1 MKYIFALV
9 ILTSLLLSSCVKR
22 SSVEFS
28 GITPGIKRGV
38 FIVKTT
44 GDSAIYGENIKDA
57 KFAIAKKQLMYP
69 GYYMMNI
76 TDDDHNDNHA
86 AFEIYL
92 EDGKYMIE
100 TEAGK
105 LFKYPKIT
113 SPSKI
118 QAQLSAF
125 YTLSDKVSINAAQE
139 VNRLN
144 AEIKAKGN
152 KLSNVAYSQLLNLL
166 GAAETKMLTNN
177 VTAFAEFVK
186 EYPKSDIAAHLMAR
200 LNYEDDPVTYYAIY
214 KTLSPAAKNSDE
226 GKELGDKLSHL
237 VKLVVGATAPPI
249 YGKTADGKTFD
260 PKTLNKKFIVID
272 FWRASNDF
280 SRRNHETLANILSN
294 QKNKNKLGIL
304 SVSLDTKI
312 DWWTNAINEDH
323 MTWPQ
328 VSDLKGDDSP
338 NAVNW
343 SISTIPTYYLLDSNW
358 KIVESNIEINRLD
371 FEINDYLEKHH

>member
-1 MKYIFALV
+1 MKYIFAVAVLASF
-9 ILTSLLLSSCVKR
+9 ILSSCVKR

-44 GDSAIYGENIKDA
+44 ADSVIYGENIKDG
-57 KFAIAKKQLMYP
+57 KFSIPKKQLQLP
-69 GYYMMNI
+69 GYYMMNV
-76 TDDDHNDNHA
+76 TDDANNDNHA

-92 EDGKYMIE
+92 EDGKYTIE

-105 LFKYPKIT
+105 LYKYPKIA

-118 QAQLSAF
+118 QDQLSAF
-125 YTLSDKVSINAAQE
+125 YTLSDKVSINSRQE
-139 VNRLN
+139 VDRLN

-166 GAAETKMLTNN
+166 GAAETKMLANN
-177 VTAFAEFVK
+177 ETTFTEFVK

-200 LNYEDDPVTYYAIY
+200 LNYEDDPLTYYAIY

-226 GKELGDKLSHL
+226 GKELGEKLSHL

-249 YGKTADGKTFD
+249 YGKTVDGKTFD
-260 PKTLNKKFIVID
+260 PKTLGKKYILVD

-294 QKNKNKLGIL
+294 QKSKGKFGIL
-304 SVSLDTKI
+304 SVSFDKKV

-371 FEINDYLEKHH
+371 FEINDYLEKHR

>member
-1 MKYIFALV
+1 MKYIFALA
-9 ILTSLLLSSCVKR
+9 ILTSFFLSSCIKR
-22 SSVEFS
+22 SYVEFT
-28 GITPGIKRGV
+28 GITPGIKSGV

-44 GDSAIYGENIKDA
+44 EDSTIYGENIKDG
-57 KFAIAKKQLMYP
+57 KFAIAKKQLMFP

-76 TDDDHNDNHA
+76 TDDANNDKHA

-92 EDGKYMIE
+92 EDGKYTIG

-105 LFKYPKIT
+105 LYKYPQIT

-118 QAQLSAF
+118 QEQLSAF
-125 YTLSDKVSINAAQE
+125 YTLSDKVSIDAQQE
-139 VNRLN
+139 INRLN

-152 KLSNVAYSQLLNLL
+152 GLSGVAYSQLLNLL
-166 GAAETKMLTNN
+166 GAAETKMITNN
-177 VTAFAEFVK
+177 VTTFTEFLK
-186 EYPKSDIAAHLMAR
+186 EYPKSDIAAHLMAK
-200 LNYEDDPVTYYAIY
+200 LNYEDDPLSYYAIF

-226 GKELGDKLSHL
+226 GKELGEKLSHL

-249 YGKTADGKTFD
+249 YGKTADGKPFD
-260 PKTLNKKFIVID
+260 PKTLGKKFILVD

-294 QKNKNKLGIL
+294 QKKKGKFGIL

-328 VSDLKGDDSP
+328 V
-338 NAVNW
+338 W
-343 SISTIPTYYLLDSNW
+343 T
-358 KIVESNIEINRLD
+358 
-371 FEINDYLEKHH
+371 